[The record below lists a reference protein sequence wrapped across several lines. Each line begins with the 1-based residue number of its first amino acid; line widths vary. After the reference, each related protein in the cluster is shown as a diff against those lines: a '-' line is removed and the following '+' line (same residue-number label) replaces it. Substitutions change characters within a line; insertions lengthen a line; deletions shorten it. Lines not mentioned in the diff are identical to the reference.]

1 MGGQGVWKVE
11 LDRPHDDPLLLV
23 RQAIRDAP
31 VERLPLSAFLL
42 RCEPYFADG
51 GVIVEQP
58 FQERITEGMIRSYLV
73 HNEVVGFAHQHP
85 AGLRP
90 ASAGA
95 PATGKTFESPTAT
108 AFSRLRTL
116 IESKWMPEM
125 QQLLGIETHTLPV
138 IWDADFLY
146 GPKTTSGDDTFVL
159 CEINASST
167 FAFPEQA
174 MPTVAHAAA
183 RRIEDRRTG
192 L

>member
-1 MGGQGVWKVE
+1 
-11 LDRPHDDPLLLV
+11 
-23 RQAIRDAP
+23 
-31 VERLPLSAFLL
+31 
-42 RCEPYFADG
+42 
-51 GVIVEQP
+51 
-58 FQERITEGMIRSYLV
+58 
-73 HNEVVGFAHQHP
+73 
-85 AGLRP
+85 
-90 ASAGA
+90 
-95 PATGKTFESPTAT
+95 
-108 AFSRLRTL
+108 
-116 IESKWMPEM
+116 M